1 MKKKPK
7 YLLEAAIAIP
17 IIIGLLNC
25 MFDVIGD

>member
-1 MKKKPK
+1 MKHKK
-7 YLLEAAIAIP
+7 YLFEIGLAIP